1 MRRWLP
7 PLLALALAACSHPS
21 APAHAPAP
29 ASAASPSA
37 SPSVHATVADA
48 PVLPSGGTTVVRATG
63 PRFLLYA
70 RPGPGARRA
79 GALAATNDWSQPLW
93 LPALSGFVDHDG
105 TTWFRVRL
113 PIRPNGTT
121 GWVRGDQVATRV
133 LHERIV
139 VDMSAHRLR
148 RVTDGRTADDLSVAV
163 GAPSTPTAPGRFFV
177 WARVPT
183 GDPAG
188 PYGVFVLGLSG
199 FSNVITD
206 WLGGGR
212 MAIHGTADPRDRG
225 HDVSHGCVRVY
236 NPQMQ
241 DLTDVPL
248 GTPVWIHA

>member
-21 APAHAPAP
+21 VPSRAPAATMP
-29 ASAASPSA
+29 SPSQHVAVA
-37 SPSVHATVADA
+37 SDA
-48 PVLPSGGTTVVRATG
+48 RVLARGGTTVVRADG
-63 PRFLLYA
+63 PRFLLYG

-79 GALAATNDWSQPLW
+79 GSLAATNDWQQPLW
-93 LPALSGFVDHDG
+93 LPAVSGFVDRDG

-113 PIRPNGTT
+113 PIRPNGST
-121 GWVRGDQVATRV
+121 GWVRGDQVATQVR
-133 LHERIV
+133 HEQIV
-139 VDMSAHRLR
+139 VDLSAHHLR
-148 RVTDGRTADDLSVAV
+148 RVDTGHTVDDLSVGV
-163 GAPSTPTAPGRFFV
+163 GAPSTPSAKGRFFV

-183 GDPAG
+183 GDPTG

-206 WLGGGR
+206 WVGGGR
-212 MAIHGTADPRDRG
+212 MAIHGTADPSDRG

-236 NPQMQ
+236 NPQMKE
-241 DLTDVPL
+241 LTDVPL

>member
-1 MRRWLP
+1 MRRWFP

-21 APAHAPAP
+21 PSTPAP
-29 ASAASPSA
+29 VSPP
-37 SPSVHATVADA
+37 SPTPSFHATVADTH
-48 PVLPSGGTTVVRATG
+48 VLRSGGTTVVRADG

-93 LPALSGFVDHDG
+93 FPAISGFVDEEG
-105 TTWFRVRL
+105 TTWFHVRL

-121 GWVRGDQVATRV
+121 GWVRGDQVTTRV

-148 RVTDGRTADDLSVAV
+148 RVVSGRTTEDLSVAV

-177 WARVPT
+177 WARVST

-199 FSNVITD
+199 FSNVITE
-206 WLGGGR
+206 WVGGGR
-212 MAIHGTADPRDRG
+212 MAIHGTADPSDRG

-236 NPQMQ
+236 NPQMK
-241 DLTDVPL
+241 DLTDVPM

>member
-21 APAHAPAP
+21 PSTPAP
-29 ASAASPSA
+29 VSPPSPSP
-37 SPSVHATVADA
+37 SPSVRATVADTR
-48 PVLPSGGTTVVRATG
+48 VLRPGGTTVVRADG
-63 PRFLLYA
+63 RRFLLYA

-79 GALAATNDWSQPLW
+79 GAIAATNDWSQPLW
-93 LPALSGFVDHDG
+93 FPAVSGFVDKDG
-105 TTWFRVRL
+105 TTWFHVRL

-121 GWVRGDQVATRV
+121 GWVRGDQVTTRV
-133 LHERIV
+133 RHERIV

-148 RVTDGRTADDLSVAV
+148 RVVSGRTTETLSVAV

-183 GDPAG
+183 GDPTG

-199 FSNVITD
+199 FSNVITE
-206 WLGGGR
+206 WVGGGR
-212 MAIHGTADPRDRG
+212 MAIHGTADPSDRG
-225 HDVSHGCVRVY
+225 YDVSHGCVRVY
-236 NPQMQ
+236 NPQMWS
-241 DLTDVPL
+241 LTDVPM